1 MYLFVRFFCNCLL
14 EVFKVIK
21 TLSIKVGYIY
31 YGSGIQQR
39 QIGKKLSR
47 MIYGAK

>member
-21 TLSIKVGYIY
+21 ILPIQVGYIY

-39 QIGKKLSR
+39 QVWKEAFTYDLLC
-47 MIYGAK
+47 